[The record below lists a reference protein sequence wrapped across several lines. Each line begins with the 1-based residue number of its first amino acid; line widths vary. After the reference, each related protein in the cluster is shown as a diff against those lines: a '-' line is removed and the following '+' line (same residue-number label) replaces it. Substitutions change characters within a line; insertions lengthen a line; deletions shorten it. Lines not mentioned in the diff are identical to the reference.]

1 MIELLLQAERALSVG
16 LVHQAEG
23 LYRQV
28 SDADPR
34 NAIAVVGL
42 ARVAL
47 ERADDAEA
55 YRQARR
61 ALSIDPENVA
71 AIRLVARLDEVFAYR
86 GQPLPSLE
94 PPAGQGPPVPPDAE
108 PATPV
113 EPRPS
118 GTPSATASVMA
129 EPAGA
134 APFPARTGP
143 DLEPGLGPPAGNAPA
158 GGEAPSIGPRP
169 AEPGASGAGIAGPAA
184 NHHQPG
190 ATTTPGAGST
200 NAGRDTPGT
209 SPPAPSV
216 PGRVT
221 EPVPSMATSALPA
234 RPVPPRRRSFI
245 DRLLGRNRT

>member
-16 LVHQAEG
+16 LVDQAERM
-23 LYRQV
+23 YRQA

-71 AIRLVARLDEVFAYR
+71 AIRLVARLDEVFAHR
-86 GQPLPSLE
+86 GQPLPGPV
-94 PPAGQGPPVPPDAE
+94 PPAGQVPPVPPDAG
-108 PATPV
+108 PAVPA

-118 GTPSATASVMA
+118 GAPSAAVSARA

-134 APFPARTGP
+134 APSPARSGP
-143 DLEPGLGPPAGNAPA
+143 DLERGLEPPTGKAPA
-158 GGEAPSIGPRP
+158 AGEATSVGRRP
-169 AEPGASGAGIAGPAA
+169 AETGASGTPAAGPAA
-184 NHHQPG
+184 ERRQPE
-190 ATTTPGAGST
+190 AATTPGTGFASSGHDIR
-200 NAGRDTPGT
+200 AA

-216 PGRVT
+216 PGRVAG
-221 EPVPSMATSALPA
+221 PMPPIATSAPQA

-245 DRLLGRNRT
+245 DRLLGRNCT